1 MLPEA
6 TDHLASLDVRHNKFV
21 DRITKQSTQRAVTSV
36 TRQPNVTEVVVNTGP
51 NKIVFPR
58 NFVDDIIEFF
68 NTPYSDETIHLL
80 RYQRAV
86 AP

>member
-6 TDHLASLDVRHNKFV
+6 RDHLASLDVRHNKFV
-21 DRITKQSTQRAVTSV
+21 DRITKLSKQATIEQPIRIPGKQNSTIVTS
-36 TRQPNVTEVVVNTGP
+36 QG
-51 NKIVFPR
+51 KIVFPR

-68 NTPYSDETIHLL
+68 NTPFSDEKIHLL